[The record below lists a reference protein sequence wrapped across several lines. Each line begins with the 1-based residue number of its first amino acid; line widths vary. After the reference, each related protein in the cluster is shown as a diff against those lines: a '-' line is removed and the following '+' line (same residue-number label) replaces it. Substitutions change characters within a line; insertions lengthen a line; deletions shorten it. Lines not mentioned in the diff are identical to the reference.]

1 MCLESL
7 RDVLDDTLDFAKLT
21 SSSTSEEERR
31 RAHSRAVSPAN
42 LEQLL
47 EDVSKATWVRKKR
60 TDLVSADVAT
70 PNGFAQKPRTPIPQV
85 DLILEVEKRAA
96 GWTGLFDLGAT
107 KRVLLNL
114 LGNSLKFTQHG
125 HVKLSL
131 RELPRPRSRS
141 TEDENKTTIRL
152 DIEDTGI
159 GMSED
164 FLRNKLFT
172 PFVQE

>member
-1 MCLESL
+1 MESL

-21 SSSTSEEERR
+21 SSTTSEEERQ
-31 RAHSRAVSPAN
+31 RAHARAVTPTN

-60 TDLVSADVAT
+60 TDLVAADVGISKDGA
-70 PNGFAQKPRTPIPQV
+70 GQSPRTPLPQV
-85 DLILEVEKRAA
+85 DLILEVENRTA
-96 GWTGLFDLGAT
+96 GWTGLFDLGAM

-114 LGNSLKFTQHG
+114 LGNALKFTQHG

-131 RELPRPRSRS
+131 CELPRSRS
-141 TEDENKTTIRL
+141 RSAEDENNTTILL